1 MGALGWMLLWTLAAG
16 ACIPLGGWLASVERI
31 RPKWLEQELR
41 HFVMAFGGGVLLAAV
56 ALVLLPQGIG
66 ALGQQPWAV
75 VAWIMAGGVG
85 FFALERWLGMHQQ
98 AAPQLL
104 AMLLDFVPEAL
115 ALGGI
120 FISGSPAG
128 PLLAVLI
135 GLQNLPEGFNAYRE
149 MVAKGRTSSEV
160 LKRMVLLAGL
170 GPLLAWGGWTLL
182 ASEPQVLGSLMLFSS
197 GGLLYL
203 VFQDIAPQ
211 AVLRRHW
218 FPSLGAVSGFSL
230 ALLGQLL
237 FAA

>member
-1 MGALGWMLLWTLAAG
+1 MGWMLLWTLGAG

-31 RPKWLEQELR
+31 RPKWLEQEFR

-56 ALVLLPQGIG
+56 TLVLLPQGVSTV
-66 ALGQQPWAV
+66 QPPWAV
-75 VAWIMAGGVG
+75 VGLIMAGGVG

-98 AAPQLL
+98 AAPQML
-104 AMLLDFVPEAL
+104 AMLLDFVPESL

-120 FISGSPAG
+120 FISGSPAA

-149 MVAKGRTSSEV
+149 MLAKGRSRAAV
-160 LKRMVLLAGL
+160 LKRMVLLAGV
-170 GPLLAWGGWTLL
+170 GPALAWVGWVLL
-182 ASEPQVLGSLMLFSS
+182 SSLPAVLGGVMLVSS

-237 FAA
+237 FGG

>member
-1 MGALGWMLLWTLAAG
+1 MGWMLLWTLGAG

-31 RPKWLEQELR
+31 RPKWLEQEFR

-56 ALVLLPQGIG
+56 TLVLLPQGVS
-66 ALGQQPWAV
+66 AVQSPWAV
-75 VAWIMAGGVG
+75 VGLIMAGGVG

-98 AAPQLL
+98 AAPQML
-104 AMLLDFVPEAL
+104 AMLLDFVPESL

-120 FISGSPAG
+120 FISGSPAA

-149 MVAKGRTSSEV
+149 MLAKGRSRGAV
-160 LKRMVLLAGL
+160 LKRMVLLAGV
-170 GPLLAWGGWTLL
+170 GPALAWVGWVLL
-182 ASEPQVLGSLMLFSS
+182 SSLPAVLGGVMLASS

-237 FAA
+237 FGG

>member
-1 MGALGWMLLWTLAAG
+1 MAPMGSMLLWTLAAG

-56 ALVLLPQGIG
+56 ALVLLPQGV
-66 ALGQQPWAV
+66 AAVQQPWTV
-75 VAWIMAGGVG
+75 VACVMAGGVG
-85 FFALERWLGMHQQ
+85 FFALERWLGLHQQ
-98 AAPQLL
+98 AAPQML
-104 AMLLDFVPEAL
+104 AMLLDFVPESL
-115 ALGGI
+115 ALGGV
-120 FISGSPAG
+120 FITGSPAA

-149 MVAKGRTSSEV
+149 MVAKGRQPGAV
-160 LKRMVLLAGL
+160 LRRMCWLACL
-170 GPLLAWGGWTLL
+170 GPVLAWGGWL
-182 ASEPQVLGSLMLFSS
+182 VLGSAPAVLGGLMLVAS

-211 AVLRRHW
+211 AVLKRHW

-237 FAA
+237 FGA

>member
-1 MGALGWMLLWTLAAG
+1 MGWMLLWTLGAG

-31 RPKWLEQELR
+31 RPKWLEQEFR

-56 ALVLLPQGIG
+56 TLVLLPQGVSTV
-66 ALGQQPWAV
+66 QPPWAV
-75 VAWIMAGGVG
+75 VGLIMAGGVG

-98 AAPQLL
+98 AAPQML
-104 AMLLDFVPEAL
+104 AMLLDFVPESL

-120 FISGSPAG
+120 FISGSPAA

-149 MVAKGRTSSEV
+149 MLAKGRSRGDV
-160 LKRMVLLAGL
+160 LKRMVLLAGI
-170 GPLLAWGGWTLL
+170 GPALAWVGWVLL
-182 ASEPQVLGSLMLFSS
+182 SSLPAVLGGVMLVSS

-237 FAA
+237 FGG

>member
-1 MGALGWMLLWTLAAG
+1 MGWMLLWTLAAG
-16 ACIPLGGWLASVERI
+16 ACIPVGGWLASVEHI
-31 RPKWLEQELR
+31 RPKWLEQEFR

-56 ALVLLPQGIG
+56 TLVLLPQGI
-66 ALGQQPWAV
+66 AAVQIPCAV
-75 VAWIMAGGVG
+75 VGWVMAGGLG

-104 AMLLDFVPEAL
+104 AMLLDFVPESL

-120 FISGSPAG
+120 FISGSPAA

-149 MVAKGRTSSEV
+149 MVAKGRSRGVV
-160 LKRMVLLAGL
+160 LKRMVLLAGI
-170 GPLLAWGGWTLL
+170 GPLLAWVGWVLL
-182 ASEPQVLGSLMLFSS
+182 ASEPEVLGSLMLVSS

-237 FAA
+237 FGG

>member
-1 MGALGWMLLWTLAAG
+1 MGWMLLWTLGAG

-31 RPKWLEQELR
+31 RPKWLEQEFR

-56 ALVLLPQGIG
+56 TLVLLPQGVS
-66 ALGQQPWAV
+66 AVQSPWAV
-75 VAWIMAGGVG
+75 VGLIMAGGVG

-98 AAPQLL
+98 AAPQML
-104 AMLLDFVPEAL
+104 AMLLDFVPESL

-120 FISGSPAG
+120 FISGSPAA

-149 MVAKGRTSSEV
+149 MLAKGRSRGAV
-160 LKRMVLLAGL
+160 LKRMVLLAGV
-170 GPLLAWGGWTLL
+170 GPALAWVGWVLL
-182 ASEPQVLGSLMLFSS
+182 SSLPAVLGGVMLVSS

-218 FPSLGAVSGFSL
+218 FPSLGAVCGFSL

-237 FAA
+237 FGG

>member
-1 MGALGWMLLWTLAAG
+1 MGWMLLWTLGAG

-31 RPKWLEQELR
+31 RPKWLEQEFR

-56 ALVLLPQGIG
+56 TLVLLPQGVS
-66 ALGQQPWAV
+66 AVQSPWAV
-75 VAWIMAGGVG
+75 VGLIMAGGVG

-98 AAPQLL
+98 AAPQML
-104 AMLLDFVPEAL
+104 AMLLDFVPESL

-120 FISGSPAG
+120 FISGAPAA

-149 MVAKGRTSSEV
+149 MLAKGRSRGSV
-160 LKRMVLLAGL
+160 LKRMVLLAGV
-170 GPLLAWGGWTLL
+170 GPALAWVGWVLL
-182 ASEPQVLGSLMLFSS
+182 SSLPAVLGGVMLVSS

-237 FAA
+237 FGG

>member
-1 MGALGWMLLWTLAAG
+1 MAALGWMLLCTLAAG

-56 ALVLLPQGIG
+56 ALVLLPQGV
-66 ALGQQPWAV
+66 AAVQQPWAV
-75 VAWIMAGGVG
+75 VAWVMAGGVG
-85 FFALERWLGMHQQ
+85 FFALERWLGLHQQ
-98 AAPQLL
+98 AAPQML
-104 AMLLDFVPEAL
+104 AMLLDFVPESL

-120 FISGSPAG
+120 FLSGSPAA

-149 MVAKGRTSSEV
+149 MVAKGRSSRAV
-160 LKRMVLLAGL
+160 LRRMWLLAAV
-170 GPLLAWGGWTLL
+170 GPLLAWAGWLVL
-182 ASEPQVLGSLMLFSS
+182 ASEPVMLGSLMLLAS

-237 FAA
+237 FGG